1 MSFQYLLLTQFLA
14 KTLCKGG
21 FAVLPVVTS
30 IQGIKQKI
38 KDFRKNSLTVGF
50 VPTMGALHEGHLSL
64 ARQAK
69 KENDKVVVSIFVNPL
84 QFGRNEDFSQYPKTL
99 ALDCEL
105 LSNVGADMV
114 FQPEAP
120 EMYPRGFCTT
130 VAVER
135 IEERLCGKARPG
147 HFRGVAVVVLKLL
160 HLIMP
165 DIAYFGQKDFQQTVI
180 IKRMVSD
187 LNVDVAIKVLPI
199 VRNAG
204 GLALSSR
211 NAYLSETEKVDAL
224 CLYQSLTK
232 AQSMVNAGVFDAKKI
247 IPEMENVILA
257 GKGASIDYI
266 SIVHPET
273 LEDALEAR
281 SGNVVAVAV
290 RIGRTRLIDNIILS

>member
-1 MSFQYLLLTQFLA
+1 M
-14 KTLCKGG
+14 
-21 FAVLPVVTS
+21 PVVTS

-257 GKGASIDYI
+257 GKSASIDYI

>member
-1 MSFQYLLLTQFLA
+1 M
-14 KTLCKGG
+14 
-21 FAVLPVVTS
+21 LPVVTS
-30 IQGIKQKI
+30 IRDIRQKI

-99 ALDCEL
+99 ARDCKL
-105 LSNVGADMV
+105 LSDVGADLV
-114 FQPEAP
+114 FQPEAS

-135 IEERLCGKARPG
+135 IEEKLCGKARLG

-187 LNVDVAIKVLPI
+187 LNADVAIKVLPI
-199 VRNAG
+199 VRDAG

-211 NAYLSETEKVDAL
+211 NVYLSETEKVDAL
-224 CLYQSLTK
+224 CLYQSLAK
-232 AQSMVNAGVFDAKKI
+232 AQSMVNAGVFDAKII
-247 IPEMENVILA
+247 IPEMENIILA

>member
-1 MSFQYLLLTQFLA
+1 M
-14 KTLCKGG
+14 
-21 FAVLPVVTS
+21 LPLVTS
-30 IQGIKQKI
+30 IQDIKQKI
-38 KDFRKNSLTVGF
+38 KDFRKNSLSVGF

-64 ARQAK
+64 VRQAK
-69 KENDKVVVSIFVNPL
+69 RENDKVVVSIFVNPL

-105 LSNVGADMV
+105 LSDVGADMV
-114 FQPEAP
+114 FQPEAS

-130 VAVER
+130 VAVEH

-224 CLYQSLTK
+224 CLYQSLAK
-232 AQSMVNAGVFDAKKI
+232 AQSMVKAGVFDAKKI
-247 IPEMENVILA
+247 ILEMENIILA

-266 SIVHPET
+266 SIVDPET

-281 SGNVVAVAV
+281 SGNVIAVAV
-290 RIGRTRLIDNIILS
+290 RIGRTRLIDNTILS

>member
-1 MSFQYLLLTQFLA
+1 M
-14 KTLCKGG
+14 
-21 FAVLPVVTS
+21 LPVVTS
-30 IQGIKQKI
+30 IRDIRQKI

-99 ALDCEL
+99 ALDCKL
-105 LSNVGADMV
+105 LSDVGADMV
-114 FQPEAP
+114 FQPEAS

-135 IEERLCGKARPG
+135 LEERLCGKSRPG

-187 LNVDVAIKVLPI
+187 LNADVAIKVLPI

-224 CLYQSLTK
+224 CLYQSLSK
-232 AQSMVNAGVFDAKKI
+232 AQSMVNAGVFDAKI
-247 IPEMENVILA
+247 IVPEMENIILA

-266 SIVHPET
+266 SIVDPET

-290 RIGRTRLIDNIILS
+290 RIGGTRLIDNIILS

>member
-1 MSFQYLLLTQFLA
+1 M
-14 KTLCKGG
+14 
-21 FAVLPVVTS
+21 LPVVTS

-105 LSNVGADMV
+105 LSDVGADMV
-114 FQPEAP
+114 FQPEAS

-135 IEERLCGKARPG
+135 LEEQLCGKSRLG

-211 NAYLSETEKVDAL
+211 NAYLIETEKVDAL

-257 GKGASIDYI
+257 GKSASIDYI

>member
-1 MSFQYLLLTQFLA
+1 M
-14 KTLCKGG
+14 
-21 FAVLPVVTS
+21 LPVVTS
-30 IQGIKQKI
+30 IRDIKQKI

-64 ARQAK
+64 VRQAK

-99 ALDCEL
+99 ALDCKL
-105 LSNVGADMV
+105 LSDVGADMV
-114 FQPEAP
+114 FQPEAS
-120 EMYPRGFCTT
+120 EMYPRGFRTT

-187 LNVDVAIKVLPI
+187 LNADVAIKVLPI
-199 VRNAG
+199 VRDAG

-247 IPEMENVILA
+247 IPEMENIILA
-257 GKGASIDYI
+257 GKDASIDYI

-273 LEDALEAR
+273 LEDSLEAC

-290 RIGRTRLIDNIILS
+290 RIGSTRLIDNIILS